1 MSKRSP
7 PKPVPE
13 TEQTHEA
20 RQSASRDAQS
30 AQAGKQ
36 SDPAWLGASAPRSDR
51 SEPEHGAQ
59 AKGSNASA
67 GHHGDRGDH
76 SYAPTIAHGTE
87 SGYGPADAT
96 PGDHPRF
103 GRQSAYGPHDDY
115 AGTGR
120 DASAASSNTAGDA
133 DQASGSRG
141 SRGGSEP
148 RKDADTQP
156 RAGVHNVPGEPQETA
171 GRTVHARSRGP
182 SADDTALRDAVRRAL
197 TEARDLDVTNADVTV
212 TSGLVILT
220 GYVPERW
227 MQHVAQTVV
236 AKVAG
241 VTGVDNRLHE
251 RRGKTMSRP
260 GESQEGH
267 KI

>member
-1 MSKRSP
+1 MKAKSKAVAGQPFKELSI
-7 PKPVPE
+7 VA
-13 TEQTHEA
+13 TE
-20 RQSASRDAQS
+20 
-30 AQAGKQ
+30 K
-36 SDPAWLGASAPRSDR
+36 
-51 SEPEHGAQ
+51 
-59 AKGSNASA
+59 
-67 GHHGDRGDH
+67 
-76 SYAPTIAHGTE
+76 
-87 SGYGPADAT
+87 
-96 PGDHPRF
+96 
-103 GRQSAYGPHDDY
+103 
-115 AGTGR
+115 
-120 DASAASSNTAGDA
+120 TAGDA

-141 SRGGSEP
+141 SRGGNEP
-148 RKDADTQP
+148 RKDADTHP

-182 SADDTALRDAVRRAL
+182 STDDTALRDAVRRAL